1 MAASTRLRV
10 SHRYLTTPGV
20 SGGQLLRDGLL
31 AAVCL
36 TLVLVVNLSGAESVP
51 GNSDPNAL
59 NVALTVL
66 AVGTIALRRRYPLL
80 VLLVTLLAVLSL
92 MVTKGTV
99 GLATLGPIIAFYTA
113 AAMGTR
119 RHVRLAGVFVV
130 FALAL
135 TALLRPVDL
144 STEGAVVM
152 VTVFAGGYLLA
163 MSARARRERALADVA
178 AAEQRAEAERERAAH
193 TVSQERL
200 RITRELHDVIG
211 HAMSVM
217 VVQAGVAERLLDSDV
232 EQAREA
238 VAEIARTGRRSM
250 AEMRQILGALREA
263 DTTGEPL
270 PRSPTPTLNDLG
282 ALAAKVDGAGL
293 PVAIHVRGVRGA
305 VPAGIDLAA
314 YRVVQEALTNCLKHS
329 RAGCAEVTV
338 TYRPTGVELEVLD
351 DGRQLVAVP
360 DSGVHAGHGLTG
372 MRERVAI
379 YDGSLSVGRGPRGGF
394 RVHAT
399 FPYTQGHTS

>member
-1 MAASTRLRV
+1 
-10 SHRYLTTPGV
+10 
-20 SGGQLLRDGLL
+20 
-31 AAVCL
+31 
-36 TLVLVVNLSGAESVP
+36 
-51 GNSDPNAL
+51 
-59 NVALTVL
+59 
-66 AVGTIALRRRYPLL
+66 
-80 VLLVTLLAVLSL
+80 
-92 MVTKGTV
+92 V
-99 GLATLGPIIAFYTA
+99 GLATLGPIVAFYTA
-113 AAMGTR
+113 AAIGTR
-119 RHVRLAGVFVV
+119 HHVRVAVAAVV
-130 FALAL
+130 VALAL

-152 VTVFAGGYLLA
+152 VTVFVGGYLLA
-163 MSARARRERALADVA
+163 MGTRARRERALADIA
-178 AAEQRAEAERERAAH
+178 AAEQLAQAEHERAAH

-250 AEMRQILGALREA
+250 SEMRQILGALREA
-263 DTTGEPL
+263 DAAGEPL
-270 PRSPTPTLNDLG
+270 PRSPTPTLDDLG
-282 ALAAKVDGAGL
+282 ALAAKVEGAGL
-293 PVAIHVRGVRGA
+293 PVDVLVTGNRAA

-329 RAGCAEVTV
+329 GADRATVTV
-338 TYRPTGVELEVLD
+338 TYGPAGVELEVVD
-351 DGRQLVAVP
+351 DGRRPVTVP
-360 DSGVHAGHGLTG
+360 VTGSSAGHGLTG

-399 FPYTQGHTS
+399 FPYAQALTP